1 MIFSKY
7 YIYIIATS
15 LFLISLSEITK
26 DLSIAIIA
34 FCSIYFLLKGL
45 THISIM
51 AFSHLSFLSILNPS
65 YFGYPSSF
73 FVLTKQLLSILLFF
87 ILFVQYR
94 KLIFKIDIFRYHTLF
109 MSGIFFLNLFFT
121 NNTEL
126 YLASLL
132 KIINFYCTTSFIIG
146 SLSLSKQS
154 QRVYKWIFSHF
165 YLFIFLSIF
174 LLIFF
179 KSSSSISTLS
189 GSLLFRGI
197 YDYPN
202 TIGNIYGPIIIL
214 LIAKIFSL
222 GRSSSRN
229 TLIILGLI
237 LVQLFFSGARGPFV
251 SLAIAIFFIIIISV
265 FSKKYYSE
273 MKSILEKKYRELVFL
288 VTTLFFIIILN
299 LNFFTSFILK
309 GTGSLN
315 TADIFLASRGIWILK
330 SFENFLDNFYFG
342 IGFGVPTILEHNL
355 IKYDPIFNLPISVPS
370 EKAFIFTG
378 LAEEFGIFGLTFFL
392 FYFLKCF
399 LYIKSNSGSIFN
411 ILLYIGIFCF
421 SIFEYWYFSTGSIGG
436 VNWLWI
442 GACNDIAFNKKNKLY

>member
-1 MIFSKY
+1 
-7 YIYIIATS
+7 
-15 LFLISLSEITK
+15 
-26 DLSIAIIA
+26 
-34 FCSIYFLLKGL
+34 
-45 THISIM
+45 
-51 AFSHLSFLSILNPS
+51 
-65 YFGYPSSF
+65 
-73 FVLTKQLLSILLFF
+73 
-87 ILFVQYR
+87 
-94 KLIFKIDIFRYHTLF
+94 

-299 LNFFTSFILK
+299 LKFFHFLHFK
-309 GTGSLN
+309 GH
-315 TADIFLASRGIWILK
+315 W
-330 SFENFLDNFYFG
+330 
-342 IGFGVPTILEHNL
+342 
-355 IKYDPIFNLPISVPS
+355 
-370 EKAFIFTG
+370 
-378 LAEEFGIFGLTFFL
+378 
-392 FYFLKCF
+392 
-399 LYIKSNSGSIFN
+399 
-411 ILLYIGIFCF
+411 
-421 SIFEYWYFSTGSIGG
+421 
-436 VNWLWI
+436 
-442 GACNDIAFNKKNKLY
+442 

>member
-1 MIFSKY
+1 
-7 YIYIIATS
+7 
-15 LFLISLSEITK
+15 
-26 DLSIAIIA
+26 
-34 FCSIYFLLKGL
+34 
-45 THISIM
+45 
-51 AFSHLSFLSILNPS
+51 
-65 YFGYPSSF
+65 
-73 FVLTKQLLSILLFF
+73 
-87 ILFVQYR
+87 
-94 KLIFKIDIFRYHTLF
+94 

-165 YLFIFLSIF
+165 YLFILLSIF

-214 LIAKIFSL
+214 LIAKIFSS
-222 GRSSSRN
+222 GSSSSRN
-229 TLIILGLI
+229 TLMLMGLI
-237 LVQLFFSGARGPFV
+237 LLQLFFSGARGPFV
-251 SLAIAIFFIIIISV
+251 SLTIAIFFIIFISI

-288 VTTLFFIIILN
+288 FSTLFFIIILN

-309 GTGSLN
+309 GTSSLN
-315 TADIFLASRGIWILK
+315 TADIF
-330 SFENFLDNFYFG
+330 F
-342 IGFGVPTILEHNL
+342 
-355 IKYDPIFNLPISVPS
+355 
-370 EKAFIFTG
+370 
-378 LAEEFGIFGLTFFL
+378 
-392 FYFLKCF
+392 
-399 LYIKSNSGSIFN
+399 
-411 ILLYIGIFCF
+411 
-421 SIFEYWYFSTGSIGG
+421 
-436 VNWLWI
+436 
-442 GACNDIAFNKKNKLY
+442 